1 MQLKHLGV
9 HLHGL
14 DLRDTYTNS
23 IINEFFQ
30 AQNESYQMTYAV
42 KTLKNLFTWC
52 GHERYLMMMEIHR
65 S

>member
-14 DLRDTYTNS
+14 DMRETYTNS
-23 IINEFFQ
+23 IINEFFE

-42 KTLKNLFTWC
+42 KTLENLFTWC
-52 GHERYLMMMEIHR
+52 GHERYLMMMEIYQ